1 MKTGWMALIFQQRV
15 PKHMYLNFQN
25 MHSIQL
31 FMHILEVLYFL
42 RGSSAVFL
50 FRLLFE
56 QHISQCFQQ
65 YRSIINALHA
75 DAGAAAADGPVRGV
89 AVNMAVEVGVG
100 HAPADV

>member
-1 MKTGWMALIFQQRV
+1 MKTGWMALIFQQSV
-15 PKHMYLNFQN
+15 TKLMYLNFQN
-25 MHSIQL
+25 MLSIQL
-31 FMHILEVLYFL
+31 FIHILEVLYFL

-56 QHISQCFQQ
+56 HHIPECFEQD
-65 YRSIINALHA
+65 RCVADAFHA